1 MPRGSAPGE
10 RRGGRQPGT
19 PNKATEEIKAIAR
32 EYGPDAIEQLA
43 HLMHHAKSEQARIS
57 AAKEILDRSYG
68 KATQPVESTQQI
80 SHAEQLREIE
90 KQIGLFHE
98 DLADAEH

>member
-1 MPRGSAPGE
+1 M
-10 RRGGRQPGT
+10 
-19 PNKATEEIKAIAR
+19 TEEIKAIAR

-68 KATQPVESTQQI
+68 KATQPVESTQQV

-90 KQIGLFHE
+90 RSLGLFHE
-98 DLADAEH
+98 EVTNAEY